1 MKKVAVLLSGISNSD
16 NGEYQETLDLFMAL
30 NNFQCRCDLFSLN
43 PNKTKALQECAAS
56 EFDALAIS
64 AGSDVGTVLSTW
76 NKDKANYMVLPE
88 VANLIQ
94 DFHRQSK
101 PIAALGLASVLV
113 AKALKTDDLSLTT
126 GSRKNEAG
134 EILAKMNV
142 SVEDC
147 PPNDYITDRYNKIL
161 TTPCSLH
168 LGAKPDE
175 ILKGISGLVREFVE
189 MA

>member
-1 MKKVAVLLSGISNSD
+1 MKKIAVLLSGLGNNSS
-16 NGEYQETLDLFMAL
+16 ESKETLDLLAAL
-30 NNFQCRCDLFSLN
+30 NNSQCSCDLFSLN
-43 PNKTKALQECAAS
+43 ANQTKAIEECAAS
-56 EFDALAIS
+56 DFDALAIS
-64 AGSDVGTVLSTW
+64 AGLDVGTVLSTW
-76 NKDKANYMVLPE
+76 HKDKAQYSVLPE
-88 VANLIQ
+88 VAKLIQ

-113 AKALKTDDLSLTT
+113 AKALKTEDLSLTT

-147 PPNDYITDRYNKIL
+147 PAGDYITDRYNKIL
-161 TTPCSLH
+161 TTPCSMH
-168 LGAKPDE
+168 PGANPDE
-175 ILKGISGLVREFVE
+175 VLKGISGLVREFVE